1 MEENKF
7 LGQQESEEFIPA
19 SLVKRMIAYGM
30 DVILLFI
37 LLQLVAL
44 LIPNLFGETAQ
55 KEFNK
60 LVHEVSLLRNEDRFD
75 SSRMANF
82 LQESN
87 ITHETYDM
95 LISILFTCFCL
106 PVLYFFCGDNYF
118 KGQTLGKATFGL
130 RTVLLD
136 NFAQPSAGKVLIRSI
151 LKSFASVSLLTPFLL
166 PGFLNFCF
174 CLFNRKKRCVHDYLS
189 KTITVQPN
197 DSNFQNDK

>member
-37 LLQLVAL
+37 LLQLVAV

-55 KEFNK
+55 KEFNE

-87 ITHETYDM
+87 LSHETYDM
-95 LISILFTCFCL
+95 LISLLFT
-106 PVLYFFCGDNYF
+106 
-118 KGQTLGKATFGL
+118 
-130 RTVLLD
+130 
-136 NFAQPSAGKVLIRSI
+136 
-151 LKSFASVSLLTPFLL
+151 
-166 PGFLNFCF
+166 
-174 CLFNRKKRCVHDYLS
+174 
-189 KTITVQPN
+189 
-197 DSNFQNDK
+197 

>member
-75 SSRMANF
+75 S
-82 LQESN
+82 
-87 ITHETYDM
+87 
-95 LISILFTCFCL
+95 
-106 PVLYFFCGDNYF
+106 
-118 KGQTLGKATFGL
+118 
-130 RTVLLD
+130 
-136 NFAQPSAGKVLIRSI
+136 
-151 LKSFASVSLLTPFLL
+151 
-166 PGFLNFCF
+166 
-174 CLFNRKKRCVHDYLS
+174 
-189 KTITVQPN
+189 
-197 DSNFQNDK
+197 